1 MTTFFADYD
10 GVLCDLDGVVYA
22 GSQPIDAAIST
33 LNTLMAQGVPVAFI
47 TNNASKSA
55 NEVAQRLGSMG
66 LKANPE
72 HVMTSAQAVVELLS
86 VKYDRNAGPVLVT
99 GSSQLIKQVQAA
111 GFTVTET
118 AADRP
123 QVVVQGY
130 NPKLQWDDLAQAS
143 FAIQNG
149 AGWLA
154 SNLDL
159 TIPLAGGIAP
169 GNGSMVQAVGQ
180 ATGTQPEVA
189 AGKPA
194 PVMFQK
200 MANFF
205 AMHRPLVVGDRL
217 DTDILGASNAGY
229 DAALVETGIHSRNDV
244 SKFHELVTPE
254 WVLPNLGI
262 LLDEPLDAYRGRDEP
277 F

>member
-1 MTTFFADYD
+1 
-10 GVLCDLDGVVYA
+10 
-22 GSQPIDAAIST
+22 
-33 LNTLMAQGVPVAFI
+33 MAQGVPVAFI

-189 AGKPA
+189 RSEEHTSELQSRG
-194 PVMFQK
+194 
-200 MANFF
+200 
-205 AMHRPLVVGDRL
+205 HVVCRL
-217 DTDILGASNAGY
+217 
-229 DAALVETGIHSRNDV
+229 
-244 SKFHELVTPE
+244 
-254 WVLPNLGI
+254 
-262 LLDEPLDAYRGRDEP
+262 LLEK
-277 F
+277 

>member
-1 MTTFFADYD
+1 MATFFADYD

-55 NEVAQRLGSMG
+55 KDVAERLGSMG
-66 LKANPE
+66 LNANPE
-72 HVMTSAQAVVELLS
+72 HVMTSAQAVVELLR
-86 VKYDRNAGPVLVT
+86 VKYDRHAGPVLVT
-99 GSSQLIKQVQAA
+99 GSRQLNKQVQAA
-111 GFTVTET
+111 GFTVTAT

-123 QVVVQGY
+123 QVVVQGF
-130 NPKLQWDDLAQAS
+130 NPQLQWDDLAQAS

-180 ATGTQPEVA
+180 ATGTRPEVA

-194 PVMFQK
+194 PVMFQT
-200 MANFF
+200 MADFF
-205 AMHRPLVVGDRL
+205 AMQHPLVVGDRL

-229 DAALVETGIHSRNDV
+229 HAALVETGIHSRSDV
-244 SKFHELVTPE
+244 SEFHELVTPE
-254 WVLPNLGI
+254 WVLPNLGV